1 MSHAQQPHAVIPM
14 KTIGILG
21 GMSSQATAEY
31 YRLINAGINQV
42 RGGWNAAELLI
53 CSVNFANIE
62 AFVRREQWDD
72 AANYLVDK
80 ALKLEQAGADFI
92 VMATNTLHRVAPQ
105 IEAAIEIPLIHI
117 VDVTAAEIRQQGI
130 TKVGILG
137 TKPVMQA
144 DFYRDRF
151 KLHGIELIA
160 PSDRQCQIIDT
171 IIFDEL
177 VHRSIQD
184 ESRQIYIE
192 IMQDL
197 GDRGAQVMV
206 LGCTEISL
214 LVEPEDFPDLPLF
227 DTTALHCQKAVN
239 LALEIEFLPVKTM
252 KYSNPR

>member
-1 MSHAQQPHAVIPM
+1 MNRAQQPHKVIPM

-62 AFVRREQWDD
+62 VFVRREQWDD
-72 AANYLVDK
+72 AANYLVGK
-80 ALKLEQAGADFI
+80 AIGLERGGADFI

-105 IEAAIEIPLIHI
+105 IEAAIKIPLIHI
-117 VDVTAAEIRQQGI
+117 VDVTAAEIRKYGL
-130 TKVGILG
+130 TKIGVLG

-151 KLHGIELIA
+151 KFHGIELIA

-171 IIFDEL
+171 IIFNEL
-177 VHRSIQD
+177 VHRIIKD

-197 GDRGAQVMV
+197 ATQGAQGII
-206 LGCTEISL
+206 LGCTEIEL
-214 LVEPEDFPDLPLF
+214 LVKPADFSNLPLF
-227 DTTALHCQKAVN
+227 DTTALHCQKAVD
-239 LALEIEFLPVKTM
+239 LALEIEPIPDIVGAGLP
-252 KYSNPR
+252 